1 VFNGSF
7 LYSGVNDLQIESRL
21 NLFLILL
28 HACRHIDSILQF
40 RVLAPPLSK
49 VKSTQTES
57 PSAQVRLSE
66 SKPLQLFLSPTH
78 YVTPDVNSCLYYESQ
93 RECTTERGIM
103 YYHSLPFLMR
113 VRFSPSKAELAAR

>member
-7 LYSGVNDLQIESRL
+7 LYSGVSDLQIESRL

-40 RVLAPPLSK
+40 RALAPPLSK

-57 PSAQVRLSE
+57 SSAQVRLSE
-66 SKPLQLFLSPTH
+66 SKSLQLFLSPTH
-78 YVTPDVNSCLYYESQ
+78 YVTPEVNSCLYYLRKSTGMHH
-93 RECTTERGIM
+93 REGN
-103 YYHSLPFLMR
+103 HVLSLATIPHAGPVL
-113 VRFSPSKAELAAR
+113 SK